1 MYQQHKRVSS
11 DHSTSGTILAKQQLA
26 VLLLLTFRKL
36 LKGQSVLWLKLNK
49 LDLGGEKSWP
59 KASGSRTN
67 TTQLTWDYDRK
78 TKMSV
83 LCILLQPRGHS
94 ISFTLVFEKKK
105 YSRDHNVHKHM
116 NSTFRQ
122 SFHVELA
129 SCSQSTY
136 TYVQVEQAEQ
146 HY

>member
-83 LCILLQPRGHS
+83 QCIQYSHADILLVSLQ
-94 ISFTLVFEKKK
+94 FLKKK

-122 SFHVELA
+122 SFQCRA
-129 SCSQSTY
+129 SQLQSKY
-136 TYVQVEQAEQ
+136 IYVQVEQAEQ
-146 HY
+146 QHY

>member
-59 KASGSRTN
+59 KASGSSTN

-83 LCILLQPRGHS
+83 QCIVQPRGHS
-94 ISFTLVFEKKK
+94 ISFTLVFEKK

-116 NSTFRQ
+116 NSTFPQFSCRASQLQ
-122 SFHVELA
+122 SK
-129 SCSQSTY
+129 Y
-136 TYVQVEQAEQ
+136 IYVQVEQAEQ
-146 HY
+146 QHY